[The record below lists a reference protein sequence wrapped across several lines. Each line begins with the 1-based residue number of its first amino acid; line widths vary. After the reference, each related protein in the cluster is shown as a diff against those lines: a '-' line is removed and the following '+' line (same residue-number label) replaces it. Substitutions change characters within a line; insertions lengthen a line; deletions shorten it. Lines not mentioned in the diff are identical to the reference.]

1 MTTVDVYAA
10 WLTAG
15 DTLRPY
21 GAWLAANWVW
31 LAAGL
36 LILGAVAVVRWAVRD
51 DYRTYNDKRA
61 AWFVVCDGPR
71 PEPAAPGEDDQLLDA
86 CRQILHATDTAA
98 KGDQQP

>member
-1 MTTVDVYAA
+1 VTPDVYDA

-21 GAWLAANWVW
+21 GDWIATNWLW

-36 LILGAVAVVRWAVRD
+36 LILAAAVVVRWAVRD
-51 DYRTYNDKRA
+51 DYRSYNDRRA

-71 PEPAAPGEDDQLLDA
+71 PEPPAPGSNEQWL
-86 CRQILHATDTAA
+86 ATCNELCPDLAR
-98 KGDQQP
+98 KEERP